1 MKSAY
6 KTREDIAVARELVS
20 CPGDTLAEHLEFTGI
35 TLEELADRM
44 GRPEQSINDIIQG
57 SAQLTPET
65 ALQLERIVGI
75 PADFWMNL
83 ERNYRLR
90 LAEID
95 EAEERLAEAERANSC
110 SNKVLLQ

>member
-35 TLEELADRM
+35 THAELADRM
-44 GRPEQSINDIIQG
+44 GRPEKSISDIIQG

-65 ALQLERIVGI
+65 ALQLERVVGI

-83 ERNYRLR
+83 ERNFRMR
-90 LAEID
+90 IAEID
-95 EAEERLAEAERANSC
+95 EAEERFAEAERANSC
-110 SNKVLLQ
+110 SHKALL